1 MKWHVEVL
9 QFALPVKFVSSDG
22 NACVPRRWVDL
33 VLPNVLAQRT
43 AKPSAAATGYAWLR
57 SRPDSRQPLIELCQK
72 FIKPKCEPAN
82 ADFLLIRPSVRVN
95 ARAIRIVLC
104 VCQDE
109 PPEFDYKRVNVHRIL
124 SIHNVEVRG
133 ATRLYRGAS
142 PRDVLH
148 NPRESVVVRIGI
160 GRKASFYSQ

>member
-1 MKWHVEVL
+1 MACRSFAICTPSEVREFGR
-9 QFALPVKFVSSDG
+9 Q
-22 NACVPRRWVDL
+22 C
-33 VLPNVLAQRT
+33 
-43 AKPSAAATGYAWLR
+43 LR
-57 SRPDSRQPLIELCQK
+57 SSAVGGRQPLIELCQK